1 MTRGRMGVVTG
12 GTFTKGLNVRLD
24 GRTSSE
30 ALQIGGFCVVE
41 GDEYLYFSMIQDLAL
56 QTTDVALMSTPPN
69 LSAFMLDALRGTSM
83 YVVAEIKPMLMVKR
97 LDEDKLEEGEP
108 GGFPQP
114 VRTIPM
120 HFAELFEASD
130 VDYATVFG
138 SDKGVG
144 KFFAMGYPLTSDMPI
159 PINLSRLV
167 ERSSG
172 IFGSTGTGKSFL
184 TRILLGVLFLVI

>member
-41 GDEYLYFSMIQDLAL
+41 GQEYLYFSMIQDLAL

-83 YVVAEIKPMLMVKR
+83 YVVAEIKPMLMVQR
-97 LDEDKLEEGEP
+97 LGEDELEDGEVN
-108 GGFPQP
+108 GFPQP

-144 KFFAMGYPLTSDMPI
+144 KFFAMGYPLTSWC
-159 PINLSRLV
+159 
-167 ERSSG
+167 SG
-172 IFGSTGTGKSFL
+172 L
-184 TRILLGVLFLVI
+184 EP